1 MKLHPLLESLSHGDK
16 RMVIGVEEA
25 VSLVLKDS
33 SLFPIL
39 IDGLINDSELIAM
52 RSADAIEK
60 LTSDNPGWLQPY
72 KNTLMKLVKNANQ
85 QEVRW
90 HLCQIIPRITLSLK
104 ERIALTEEFKVYLT
118 DTSRIVVTF
127 ALQAMVDLANE
138 DEKMRSEVVPII
150 KKMMKDGSPAIQS
163 RGKKLLKQLTD
174 SV

>member
-60 LTSDNPGWLQPY
+60 LTSDNHGWLQPH
-72 KNTLMKLVKNANQ
+72 KNTLMKLIKNANQ

-90 HLCQIIPRITLSLK
+90 HLCQIIPRLSLSLK